1 MGTGRVHSEV
11 MELAKQAGVEGSPG
25 KLREFA
31 RMISQVEREMCI
43 EAIRGVRETYNTDPA
58 EKDVQVALDWAASKI
73 TARGI
78 RWDE

>member
-43 EAIRGVRETYNTDPA
+43 EAIRSVRETYNTDPA